1 MMMESYLIIET
12 HMWSRKNHLQLR
24 LVIQWSFHH
33 YRNKLAERYF
43 DSQLFFLS
51 RHRFK
56 ERFLELWAATFWR
69 IAIYL
74 VHKNVQVSIY
84 YFNLLKSN
92 GEHSISYKVNEN
104 RYKYLIGIKTSFQSN
119 KNIGGKKD
127 ERILYFLRC
136 F

>member
-1 MMMESYLIIET
+1 MESYLIVET
-12 HMWSRKNHLQLR
+12 HMWSRKNHLELW
-24 LVIQWSFHH
+24 LFIQWSFHH

-56 ERFLELWAATFWR
+56 ERFFGIMGVGSFENSNISRNKKMSKFQFIILICLNLMESIASR
-69 IAIYL
+69 IKQTKLGINI
-74 VHKNVQVSIY
+74 K
-84 YFNLLKSN
+84 LKLKLAF
-92 GEHSISYKVNEN
+92 KV
-104 RYKYLIGIKTSFQSN
+104 IQ
-119 KNIGGKKD
+119 NIGGKKD